1 MRTEIKELHQRL
13 KTTTVY
19 VTHDQIEAM
28 TMADRIVVMHDG
40 VIEQIGTPLELYDS
54 PANLFVAGFIGSPAM
69 NLVEA
74 EIDGDELLLGQFRI
88 PLAAQRRPGRTT
100 SSLIVGIRPET
111 FEDSAFS
118 TPGLP
123 TIDADVVVLEE
134 LGSDAHV
141 FFRVDATRVAA
152 GLDEDADEAADL
164 VSERGALLN
173 ARVDARTS
181 ARVGS
186 TIRLAVDP
194 SRFHFFDAETGA
206 SLLESVASL
215 QSSAAYAS

>member
-1 MRTEIKELHQRL
+1 
-13 KTTTVY
+13 
-19 VTHDQIEAM
+19 
-28 TMADRIVVMHDG
+28 
-40 VIEQIGTPLELYDS
+40 
-54 PANLFVAGFIGSPAM
+54 
-69 NLVEA
+69 
-74 EIDGDELLLGQFRI
+74 
-88 PLAAQRRPGRTT
+88 
-100 SSLIVGIRPET
+100 
-111 FEDSAFS
+111 
-118 TPGLP
+118 
-123 TIDADVVVLEE
+123 VLEE

-181 ARVGS
+181 ARVGA

-206 SLLESVASL
+206 SLLESAASL